1 MVQFACI
8 RSGGTSLPRSGDGKD
23 DSDSLKLSAE
33 GEVACQLCARP
44 WRQSNRN
51 LSQWGGQNTTQ
62 PHWLAFKGGAQVEVL
77 LLGYAASP
85 ASSSPQ
91 SVQ

>member
-33 GEVACQLCARP
+33 GEVACQL
-44 WRQSNRN
+44 
-51 LSQWGGQNTTQ
+51 
-62 PHWLAFKGGAQVEVL
+62 
-77 LLGYAASP
+77 
-85 ASSSPQ
+85 
-91 SVQ
+91 